1 MNCLNCSGPL
11 LTARETVPYHLD
23 LPYPIQLH
31 DVTVHRCEGCGEYE
45 VEVPRVEALH
55 RQIALQ
61 VAHREGR
68 LHPKEIRFL
77 RKSLGWSGKEFAQHL
92 QVQPETVSRW
102 ENGAK
107 KMGER
112 SELLL
117 RMFVEMG
124 DRLEAY
130 VLNEE
135 ERLPEGLH
143 FASDAEAG
151 WSAAA

>member
-1 MNCLNCSGPL
+1 MNCLNCNGEVR
-11 LTARETVPYHLD
+11 TERADHPYHLD
-23 LPYPIQLH
+23 LPYPIHLR
-31 DVTVHRCEGCGEYE
+31 DVTIHRCPDCGEYE

-61 VAHREGR
+61 IARREGR

-77 RKSLGWSGKEFAQHL
+77 RKSLGWSGRDFAGHL

-107 KMGER
+107 RMGER

-124 DRLEAY
+124 DRVETY
-130 VLNEE
+130 VLTDSD
-135 ERLPEGLH
+135 LPAGLLFAQEGE
-143 FASDAEAG
+143 SD
-151 WSAAA
+151 WYSAA